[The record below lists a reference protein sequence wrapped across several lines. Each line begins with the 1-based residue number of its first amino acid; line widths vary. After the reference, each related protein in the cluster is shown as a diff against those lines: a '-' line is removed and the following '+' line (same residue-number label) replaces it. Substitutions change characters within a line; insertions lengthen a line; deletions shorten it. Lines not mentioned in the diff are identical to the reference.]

1 MGTFSNKFL
10 IQVTKRKI
18 FLPSTLTFS
27 QIFESANEEKIV
39 LPGYEQDTREGVQEE
54 TQPQTQPP
62 KCQHKGS
69 PTKRKK
75 KINLSFVSSASMHH
89 KEVDPSLK
97 GA

>member
-18 FLPSTLTFS
+18 FLPSKLTFS

-69 PTKRKK
+69 PAKK
-75 KINLSFVSSASMHH
+75 KNNNKFEFCKFCFNASQR
-89 KEVDPSLK
+89 S
-97 GA
+97 